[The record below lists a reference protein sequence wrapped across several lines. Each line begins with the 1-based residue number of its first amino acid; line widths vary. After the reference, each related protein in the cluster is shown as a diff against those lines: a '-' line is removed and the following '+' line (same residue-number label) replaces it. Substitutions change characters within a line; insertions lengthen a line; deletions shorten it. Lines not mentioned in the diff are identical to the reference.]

1 MLFRNSRALQRLS
14 KFSRGYLDSS
24 LTRILDIHPEVLD
37 ALATKKPVVALE
49 TTLVTHGFPYPT
61 NYDLSNSLESIV
73 RSTGA
78 IPATIGIIEGRI
90 KIGLE
95 KAELEELANPEIPGS
110 VVKISR
116 RDIAPAVSM
125 RAFGGT
131 TCSATLIFAALA
143 GIKVFATGGWRASWR
158 RIMQVHQYHNV
169 YNFLCLLEGHV
180 AMDISADL
188 QELTRCPVGLVSS
201 GVKSILDI
209 GRTLEYLET
218 LGVPVVSYG
227 PTKEFPAF
235 FTPKSGFEVPWN
247 TESPSIAASILYTQ
261 TQLGMQNGALFAVP
275 IPDKYEAAGAEIQL
289 AVDQAVAESE
299 ANGISSRGKEATP
312 WLLHRIGELSK
323 GSSLESNV
331 ALLENNARIGGE
343 IAVEYQKLVEEQPH
357 SSDTMTVGLRSISK
371 PSTQLRLPAS
381 KTTPFAASENDN
393 ASLLVL
399 GAAAVDISAKAFEAA
414 SNSALGS
421 TVPGNITVSL
431 GGVARNI
438 AEASHRVSPKDS
450 VLLVSPIGDDSFGQ
464 LLTQESE
471 NHGMRTDGLLLQK
484 NQRTAVCNM
493 IMNSQGGLT
502 TGIAD
507 MAILEKAQL
516 EIKAIELIKQMKP
529 TVVVMDGNC
538 SSEVISTIAG
548 LCTRHG
554 IKVFFEPTSVV
565 KSARILKAVET
576 TISSSTSPIDF
587 ISPNLI
593 ELQEIFAVAN
603 EKDLFAKPEYWTA
616 LDNFSLTSRYRMDL
630 EHLSRANVSDEDPSK
645 GTLSFLLDQGLA
657 QMAVKLL
664 PFFRHI
670 VIKCGDKGVIVA
682 MRQNSTSAWRSEQSN
697 IKRRYVMN
705 HSDTDTIVLSHF
717 PALPV
722 KDLVNVTGAGDS
734 FVGVLSSCLVQQP
747 NAFNSQKS
755 LAQVI
760 EMAQRASVLTLCSP
774 YAVSPELSNL
784 KRTIACL

>member
-1 MLFRNSRALQRLS
+1 MLFRNTRALQRLS

-37 ALATKKPVVALE
+37 ALAAKKPVVALE

-143 GIKVFATGGWRASWR
+143 GIKVFATGGLGG
-158 RIMQVHQYHNV
+158 VHRGGE
-169 YNFLCLLEGHV
+169 LS
-180 AMDISADL
+180 MDISADL

-247 TESPSIAASILYTQ
+247 TESPSIAANILYTQ

-299 ANGISSRGKEATP
+299 ANGISKRGKEATP
-312 WLLHRIGELSK
+312 WLLNRIGELSK

-357 SSDTMTVGLRSISK
+357 SSDSMTVGPRPISK

-381 KTTPFAASENDN
+381 KATPFAASENGN
-393 ASLLVL
+393 ASLLVF

-484 NQRTAVCNM
+484 DQRTAVCNM
-493 IMNSQGGLT
+493 IMDSQGGLT

-507 MAILEKAQL
+507 MAILDKAQL
-516 EIKAIELIKQMKP
+516 EIKAIELIEQMKP

-538 SSEVISTIAG
+538 SSEVISTVAG

-565 KSARILKAVET
+565 KSTRILKAVET

-682 MRQNSTSAWRSEQSN
+682 MRQNPTSAWRSEQSN
-697 IKRRYVMN
+697 IKRRYVLN

-747 NAFNSQKS
+747 NAFNSRKS
-755 LAQVI
+755 LTQVI

-774 YAVSPELSNL
+774 FAVSPELSNL
-784 KRTIACL
+784 KRSIARL

>member
-1 MLFRNSRALQRLS
+1 MLSRNTRALQRLS

-37 ALATKKPVVALE
+37 ALAAKKPVVALE

-143 GIKVFATGGWRASWR
+143 GIKVFATGGLGG
-158 RIMQVHQYHNV
+158 VHRGGE
-169 YNFLCLLEGHV
+169 LS
-180 AMDISADL
+180 MDISADL

-247 TESPSIAASILYTQ
+247 TESPSIAANILYTQ

-299 ANGISSRGKEATP
+299 ANGISKRGKEATP
-312 WLLHRIGELSK
+312 WLLNRIGELSK

-357 SSDTMTVGLRSISK
+357 SSDSMTVGLRPISK

-381 KTTPFAASENDN
+381 KTTPFAASENGN

-464 LLTQESE
+464 LLRQESE
-471 NHGMRTDGLLLQK
+471 KCGMRTDGLLLQK
-484 NQRTAVCNM
+484 DQRTAVCNM
-493 IMNSQGGLT
+493 IMDSQGGLT

-507 MAILEKAQL
+507 MAILDKAQL
-516 EIKAIELIKQMKP
+516 EIKAIALIKQMKP

-538 SSEVISTIAG
+538 SSEVISTVAG

-554 IKVFFEPTSVV
+554 IKVFFEPTSIV
-565 KSARILKAVET
+565 KSTRILKAVET
-576 TISSSTSPIDF
+576 TMSSSTSPIDF

-630 EHLSRANVSDEDPSK
+630 EHLCRANVSDEDPSK

-670 VIKCGDKGVIVA
+670 VIKCGDMGVIVA
-682 MRQNSTSAWRSEQSN
+682 MRQNPTSAWRSEQSN
-697 IKRRYVMN
+697 IKRRYVLN

-747 NAFNSQKS
+747 NAFNSQKG
-755 LAQVI
+755 LTQVI

-774 YAVSPELSNL
+774 CAVSPELSSL
-784 KRTIACL
+784 KRSISRL

>member
-1 MLFRNSRALQRLS
+1 MLFRNTRALQRLS

-37 ALATKKPVVALE
+37 ALAAKKPVVALE

-143 GIKVFATGGWRASWR
+143 GIKVFATGGLGG
-158 RIMQVHQYHNV
+158 VHRGGE
-169 YNFLCLLEGHV
+169 LS
-180 AMDISADL
+180 MDISADL

-247 TESPSIAASILYTQ
+247 TESPSIAANILYTQ

-299 ANGISSRGKEATP
+299 ANGISKRGKEATP
-312 WLLHRIGELSK
+312 WLLNRIGELSK

-357 SSDTMTVGLRSISK
+357 SSDSMTVGLRPISK
-371 PSTQLRLPAS
+371 PSTQLLPAS
-381 KTTPFAASENDN
+381 KTKPFPASENGN

-484 NQRTAVCNM
+484 DQRTAVCNM
-493 IMNSQGGLT
+493 IMDSQGGLT

-507 MAILEKAQL
+507 MAILDKAQL
-516 EIKAIELIKQMKP
+516 EIKAIELIEQMKP

-538 SSEVISTIAG
+538 SSEVISTVAG

-554 IKVFFEPTSVV
+554 IKVLRSEPTSVV
-565 KSARILKAVET
+565 KSTRILKAVET

-630 EHLSRANVSDEDPSK
+630 EHLSRQNASDEDPSE

-670 VIKCGDKGVIVA
+670 VIKCGDRGVIVA
-682 MRQNSTSAWRSEQSN
+682 MRQNPTSAWRSEQSN
-697 IKRRYVMN
+697 IKRRYVLN

-734 FVGVLSSCLVQQP
+734 FVGVLSSCLVQQL
-747 NAFNSQKS
+747 NAFNSRKS
-755 LAQVI
+755 LTQVI

-774 YAVSPELSNL
+774 FAVSPELSNL
-784 KRTIACL
+784 KRSIARL

>member
-90 KIGLE
+90 KIGLDE
-95 KAELEELANPEIPGS
+95 AELEELANPEIPGS

-143 GIKVFATGGWRASWR
+143 GIKVFATGGLGG
-158 RIMQVHQYHNV
+158 VHRGGE
-169 YNFLCLLEGHV
+169 LS
-180 AMDISADL
+180 MDISADL

-247 TESPSIAASILYTQ
+247 TDSPSIAANILYTQ
-261 TQLGMQNGALFAVP
+261 KQLGMQNGALFAVP

-299 ANGISSRGKEATP
+299 ANGISTRGKEATP
-312 WLLHRIGELSK
+312 WLLNRIGELSK

-357 SSDTMTVGLRSISK
+357 SSDSMTVGLRPISK

-381 KTTPFAASENDN
+381 KTPPFAASENGN

-421 TVPGNITVSL
+421 TVPGNISVSL

-484 NQRTAVCNM
+484 DQRTAVCNM
-493 IMNSQGGLT
+493 IMDSQGGLT

-538 SSEVISTIAG
+538 SSEVISIVAG

-565 KSARILKAVET
+565 KSTRILKAVET
-576 TISSSTSPIDF
+576 TMSSSTSPIDF

-682 MRQNSTSAWRSEQSN
+682 MRQNPTSAWRSEQSN

-705 HSDTDTIVLSHF
+705 HSDTDTIILSHF

-755 LAQVI
+755 LTQVI

-774 YAVSPELSNL
+774 FAVSPELSNL
-784 KRTIACL
+784 KRSISRL